1 MSDAPQDLAEL
12 EQSAKDS
19 ETVPLEPIPDPLS
32 ARHRVMLETE
42 SGIRPD
48 VIAARGYETIT
59 VKARLTEI
67 GFSNRQ
73 CRVPAL
79 LIPVYGISGEIT
91 TYQIRPDTPRID
103 RTGKVIKYE
112 TPLGSRMDIDVSPL
126 IREQVIDVRVPLVI
140 TEGVKKADA
149 AISHGACC
157 LALLGVWNWKGKDDL
172 GGRRALATFD
182 RIPWNDRP
190 VTIIFDSDLIEK
202 ESVAHALRR
211 IGHMLQDSYKASVRI
226 TRLPNLPA
234 LPTSKKGVVA
244 K

>member
-1 MSDAPQDLAEL
+1 M
-12 EQSAKDS
+12 S
-19 ETVPLEPIPDPLS
+19 ETVPSSTRPEQPIGWVDSNPDEPVRDPLS
-32 ARHRVMLETE
+32 ARHRAMLETD

-79 LIPVYGISGEIT
+79 LIPVYGLSGEIT

-126 IREQVIDVRVPLVI
+126 IREQVVDVRVPLVI

-211 IGHMLQDSYKASVRI
+211 IGHMLQDSYGASVRI
-226 TRLPNLPA
+226 TRLPNLPT
-234 LPTSKKGVVA
+234 LPTSEKREAA